1 MPAPELKRRLT
12 LTPEPLTL
20 AEQLRR
26 KLEGETAPAA
36 VPDSDAALREPLL
49 AYLHKEFLD
58 EDSGDTLRWAF
69 DWGFSD
75 ELADLEK
82 HIQTLQADA
91 ELRRTYDVRGIHAKL
106 SGLFRTVTVAMEQ
119 RVVAWV
125 DVGRQDLGRFHDYE
139 EAWSWQRHDMHP
151 DEERALCE
159 VIPVARL
166 FSHLLSRQPRQHR
179 SWWNSVS
186 LAEDAGMGASGEKPL
201 IQALE
206 VGLNGFL
213 LYLQFLSALE
223 SNAKILSGALADFE
237 KVRQRIADH
246 DEQMACA
253 RERRHAVS
261 MPPSKE
267 RVRSAIAAQT
277 TRHPSA
283 HTAWGSAGAAAT
295 IATVAYDSDHG
306 LATQINPAT
315 GLPMLDSVSDVQ
327 GNTFG
332 TSNMDDMWN
341 SGSGF
346 GTPDAGYS
354 SFNDN
359 GHDVTAGGTG
369 FGSVDDM

>member
-1 MPAPELKRRLT
+1 MPAPEFKRRLT

-26 KLEGETAPAA
+26 KLEGDTAPAA
-36 VPDSDAALREPLL
+36 APDSDAALREPLL

-58 EDSGDTLRWAF
+58 EDSDDTPRWAF

-75 ELADLEK
+75 ELEDLERY
-82 HIQTLQADA
+82 IQTLQSGA
-91 ELRRTYDVRGIHAKL
+91 ELRRTYDVRGLHAKL
-106 SGLFRTVTVAMEQ
+106 CGLFRTITLAMEK
-119 RVVAWV
+119 RVAGWV
-125 DVGRQDLGRFHDYE
+125 DVGRQDLGRFHAHE
-139 EAWSWQRHDMHP
+139 EEWSCQRHDTHA

-166 FSHLLSRQPRQHR
+166 FSHLFSQQQRQYR
-179 SWWNSVS
+179 SWWNSIS
-186 LAEDAGMGASGEKPL
+186 LAEDAGMGATGEKPL

-213 LYLQFLSALE
+213 LHLQFLSALE
-223 SNAKILSGALADFE
+223 SNARILSGALADFE
-237 KVRQRIADH
+237 KVKQRIADH
-246 DEQMACA
+246 DGQLACA
-253 RERRHAVS
+253 RERQHVAS

-267 RVRSAIAAQT
+267 RAPSAAHAQT
-277 TRHPSA
+277 ARHPSA
-283 HTAWGSAGAAAT
+283 HTAWGAAAAAT

-306 LATQINPAT
+306 LAAQINPAT
-315 GLPMLDSVSDVQ
+315 GLPMLDAVSDVH

-332 TSNMDDMWN
+332 TSNMDDLWN
-341 SGSGF
+341 SDSGF

-359 GHDVTAGGTG
+359 AHDFTAGGAG